1 MTGPRAAP
9 GRVPP
14 PPARGVPALLAA
26 ALAAIGLDITLPAVL
41 GTQAGWPFVLQS
53 VAYVVIWAAVG
64 WVACR
69 LRPDRRMGR
78 LMILFGILVALN
90 SVPGFG
96 LYQPGLLAAVG
107 GAITIALAP
116 IQTPFFGHLL
126 LAFPSGELAGAA
138 SRRLIRVAY
147 GYALVEAGIWLLA
160 FRPHSLSCGARCARN
175 LPSVIEDPHIRAVL
189 IGSVTLGWL
198 PLAAWFAVLVVRR
211 YRRAGRRERRV
222 LAVPFAATAAIVVLF
237 AGVLVYAASHRRVE
251 YAASPISFELLRV
264 ISLAAVPVCF
274 LIGLLRERLA
284 YARVGDLVRDL
295 GSTAEPASPDITA
308 SLARALGDPSLVVA
322 FPVEGGHVDSL
333 GRPVMLPPP
342 GDPRIITP
350 VGELAAPL
358 ALLIH
363 DRTLRDEPALL
374 LAAGSAARLAL
385 ENARLHAQ
393 VRAQLEEVRASR
405 ARIVAASDETRRRLE
420 RDLHDG
426 AQQRLLAVGLAL
438 QILRRELRT
447 DGTAPQLLKE
457 AETEVTAALGELRD
471 LAAGIHPAILTDQ
484 GLRPAMLA
492 LAERCPAAVTVN
504 GDDPGR
510 LPGLV
515 ESAAY
520 FCASEAVTN
529 AVKHARAA
537 TIEVTLRC
545 DGCQLLVTIADDG
558 VGGASPDGT
567 GLRGLA
573 DRVAAVGGR
582 LSVQSPPGQGT
593 RILVELPCAV
603 PN

>member
-1 MTGPRAAP
+1 MTSTPAAP
-9 GRVPP
+9 GQAPP

-26 ALAAIGLDITLPAVL
+26 VPFAVALDIVLPAMW
-41 GTQAGWPFVLQS
+41 GTQAGWPFIVQS
-53 VAYVVIWAAVG
+53 IVYVVIWVAVG

-90 SVPGFG
+90 SIPGFG
-96 LYQPGLLAAVG
+96 LYSHGLATEVG
-107 GAITIALAP
+107 GAISIALAP

-126 LAFPSGELAGAA
+126 LAFPSGELTGAG
-138 SRRLIRVAY
+138 SRRMIRAAY

-160 FRPHSLSCGARCARN
+160 FRPHPLSCGARCAGN
-175 LPSVIEDPHIRAVL
+175 LPSMIGDPHIRAVL

-198 PLAAWFAVLVVRR
+198 PLTAWFAILVVRR
-211 YRRAGRRERRV
+211 FRRAGRRERRV
-222 LAVPFAATAAIVVLF
+222 LAVPFGATAAIVVLF
-237 AGVLVYAASHRRVE
+237 AGLLVYAASHHRVE
-251 YAASPISFELLRV
+251 YATSLFGFESLRV
-264 ISLAAVPVCF
+264 MSLAAVPVCF

-322 FPVEGGHVDSL
+322 FPVDGGHVDSL
-333 GRPVMLPPP
+333 GRPVTLPPP
-342 GDPRIITP
+342 DDPRIITP
-350 VGELAAPL
+350 IGGPAAPL

-393 VRAQLEEVRASR
+393 VRAQLDEVRASR
-405 ARIVAASDETRRRLE
+405 ARIVAASDQTRRRLE

-438 QILRRELRT
+438 QILRRELPA
-447 DGTAPQLLKE
+447 DGSPPQLLKDAE
-457 AETEVTAALGELRD
+457 AEVTAALGELRD
-471 LAAGIHPAILTDQ
+471 LAAGIHPAVLTDQ
-484 GLRPAMLA
+484 GLRPALLA
-492 LAERCPAAVTVN
+492 LAKRCPVAVTVS

-510 LPGLV
+510 LPAPV
-515 ESAAY
+515 ETAAY
-520 FCASEAVTN
+520 FCASEAITN
-529 AVKHARAA
+529 TVKHARAT
-537 TIEVTLRC
+537 TIEVTLRH
-545 DGCQLLVTIADDG
+545 DAGRLLVTVADDG
-558 VGGASPDGT
+558 VGGASPDGA

-573 DRVAAVGGR
+573 DRLAAVDGR
-582 LSVQSPPGQGT
+582 LTVRSPPGQGT
-593 RILVELPCAV
+593 RILAELPCG
-603 PN
+603 

>member
-1 MTGPRAAP
+1 MTGTPAAP
-9 GRVPP
+9 GQAPP

-26 ALAAIGLDITLPAVL
+26 VPFAVALDIVLPAMW
-41 GTQAGWPFVLQS
+41 GTQAGWPFIVQS
-53 VAYVVIWAAVG
+53 IVYVVIWVAVG

-69 LRPDRRMGR
+69 LRSDRRMGR

-90 SVPGFG
+90 SIPGFG
-96 LYQPGLLAAVG
+96 LYSYGLATVVG
-107 GAITIALAP
+107 GAISIALAP

-126 LAFPSGELAGAA
+126 LAFPSGELAGAG
-138 SRRLIRVAY
+138 SRRLIRIAY

-160 FRPHSLSCGARCARN
+160 FRPHPLSCGARCASN
-175 LPSVIEDPHIRAVL
+175 LPSMIGDPHIRAVL

-198 PLAAWFAVLVVRR
+198 PLTAWFAILVVRR
-211 YRRAGRRERRV
+211 YHRAGRRERRV
-222 LAVPFAATAAIVVLF
+222 LAVPFGAAAAIVVLF
-237 AGVLVYAASHRRVE
+237 AGLLVYAASHRRVE
-251 YAASPISFELLRV
+251 YASSLISLESLRAM
-264 ISLAAVPVCF
+264 SLAAVPVCF

-322 FPVEGGHVDSL
+322 FPVDGGHVDSL
-333 GRPVMLPPP
+333 GRPVTLPPP
-342 GDPRIITP
+342 DDPRIITP
-350 VGELAAPL
+350 VGGPAAPL

-393 VRAQLEEVRASR
+393 VRAQLDEVRASR
-405 ARIVAASDETRRRLE
+405 ARIVAASDQTRRRLE

-438 QILRRELRT
+438 QILRRELPA
-447 DGTAPQLLKE
+447 DGSPPQLLKDAE
-457 AETEVTAALGELRD
+457 AEVTAALGELRD
-471 LAAGIHPAILTDQ
+471 LAAGIHPAVLTDQ
-484 GLRPAMLA
+484 GLRPALLA
-492 LAERCPAAVTVN
+492 LAKRCPVAVTIS

-510 LPGLV
+510 LPAPV
-515 ESAAY
+515 ETAAY
-520 FCASEAVTN
+520 FCASEAITN
-529 AVKHARAA
+529 TVKHARAT
-537 TIEVTLRC
+537 TIEVTLRH
-545 DGCQLLVTIADDG
+545 DAGRLLVTVADDG
-558 VGGASPDGT
+558 VGGASPDGA

-573 DRVAAVGGR
+573 DRLAAVNGR
-582 LSVQSPPGQGT
+582 LTVQSPPGQGT
-593 RILVELPCAV
+593 RILAELPCA
-603 PN
+603 

>member
-1 MTGPRAAP
+1 
-9 GRVPP
+9 
-14 PPARGVPALLAA
+14 
-26 ALAAIGLDITLPAVL
+26 
-41 GTQAGWPFVLQS
+41 
-53 VAYVVIWAAVG
+53 
-64 WVACR
+64 
-69 LRPDRRMGR
+69 MGR
-78 LMILFGILVALN
+78 LMILFGILAAL
-90 SVPGFG
+90 SSRSG
-96 LYQPGLLAAVG
+96 LHGHGLATEVG
-107 GAITIALAP
+107 GVISIALAP
-116 IQTPFFGHLL
+116 LLIAFFGHLL
-126 LAFPSGELAGAA
+126 LAFPSGKLIGAG
-138 SRRLIRVAY
+138 SRRGVRTAY
-147 GYALVEAGIWLLA
+147 AYALVEVGVWLVAL
-160 FRPHSLSCGARCARN
+160 RPLSPSCGARCALN
-175 LPSVIEDPHIRAVL
+175 LPSVIGDPHVRAVL
-189 IGSVTLGWL
+189 IGGVTLGWL
-198 PLAAWFAVLVVRR
+198 PLTAWFAVLVVRR

-222 LAVPFAATAAIVVLF
+222 LAVPFGATAATVVLF
-237 AGVLVYAASHRRVE
+237 AGLLVYAALHHRVE
-251 YAASPISFELLRV
+251 PEIGPVGLDSLRA

-295 GSTAEPASPDITA
+295 GGTTAPASPDISA
-308 SLARALGDPSLVVA
+308 ALARALGDPSLVVA
-322 FPVEGGHVDSL
+322 FPVDGGHVDSL

-342 GDPRIITP
+342 GDPHIITP
-350 VGELAAPL
+350 VGDPSTPL

-447 DGTAPQLLKE
+447 DGTPPQLLKE
-457 AETEVTAALGELRD
+457 AEAEVTAALGELRD

-484 GLRPAMLA
+484 GLRPALLA
-492 LAERCPAAVTVN
+492 LAERCPVAVTVT

-510 LPGLV
+510 LPGPV

-520 FCASEAVTN
+520 FCASEAITN
-529 AVKHARAA
+529 TVKHARAA
-537 TIEVTLRC
+537 TIQVTLRRHG
-545 DGCQLLVTIADDG
+545 DRLLVTVADDG
-558 VGGASPDGT
+558 VGGASPDGA

-573 DRVAAVGGR
+573 DRVAAVDGR
-582 LSVQSPPGQGT
+582 TSVQSPAGQGT
-593 RILVELPCAV
+593 QILVELPCG
-603 PN
+603 

>member
-1 MTGPRAAP
+1 MTGTPAAP
-9 GRVPP
+9 GQAPP

-26 ALAAIGLDITLPAVL
+26 VPFAVALDIVLPAMW
-41 GTQAGWPFVLQS
+41 GTQAGWPFIVQS
-53 VAYVVIWAAVG
+53 IVYVVIWVAVG

-69 LRPDRRMGR
+69 LRSDRRMGR

-90 SVPGFG
+90 SIPGFG
-96 LYQPGLLAAVG
+96 LYSYGLATVVG
-107 GAITIALAP
+107 GAISIALAP

-126 LAFPSGELAGAA
+126 LAFPSGELAGAG
-138 SRRLIRVAY
+138 SRRLIRIAY

-160 FRPHSLSCGARCARN
+160 FRPHPLSCGARCASN
-175 LPSVIEDPHIRAVL
+175 LPSMIGDPHIRAVL

-198 PLAAWFAVLVVRR
+198 PLTAWFAILVVRR
-211 YRRAGRRERRV
+211 YHRAGRRERRV
-222 LAVPFAATAAIVVLF
+222 LAVPFGAAAAIVVLF
-237 AGVLVYAASHRRVE
+237 AGLLVYAASHRRVE
-251 YAASPISFELLRV
+251 YASSLISLESLRAM
-264 ISLAAVPVCF
+264 SLAAVPVCF

-322 FPVEGGHVDSL
+322 FPVDGGHVDSL
-333 GRPVMLPPP
+333 GRPVTLPPP
-342 GDPRIITP
+342 DDPRIITP
-350 VGELAAPL
+350 VGGPAAPL

-393 VRAQLEEVRASR
+393 VRAQLDEVRASR
-405 ARIVAASDETRRRLE
+405 ARIVAASDQTRRRLE

-438 QILRRELRT
+438 QILRRELSA
-447 DGTAPQLLKE
+447 DGSPPQLLKDAE
-457 AETEVTAALGELRD
+457 AEVTAALGELRD
-471 LAAGIHPAILTDQ
+471 LAAGIHPAVLTDQ
-484 GLRPAMLA
+484 GLRPALLA
-492 LAERCPAAVTVN
+492 LAKRCPVAVTIS

-510 LPGLV
+510 LPAPV
-515 ESAAY
+515 ETAAY
-520 FCASEAVTN
+520 FCASEAITN
-529 AVKHARAA
+529 TVKHARAT
-537 TIEVTLRC
+537 TIEVTLRH
-545 DGCQLLVTIADDG
+545 DAGRLLVTVADDG
-558 VGGASPDGT
+558 VGGASPDGA

-573 DRVAAVGGR
+573 DRLAAVNGR
-582 LSVQSPPGQGT
+582 LTVQSPPGQGT
-593 RILVELPCAV
+593 RILAELPCA
-603 PN
+603 